1 MAAMGAADSGSPS
14 SSSGAEAER
23 LPVPSKNPL
32 PLSASQEAQVRELY
46 YARVRRKC
54 KDEIKG
60 MLMLSPLDIL
70 PLLSYRLAPP
80 YHEAVHTP

>member
-1 MAAMGAADSGSPS
+1 MAAMGAADSGSAS

-60 MLMLSPLDIL
+60 MPSCHCFLPWLYPSPPTD
-70 PLLSYRLAPP
+70 
-80 YHEAVHTP
+80 